1 MCFLP
6 KPPRSTWE
14 ALQLHCRSVWGGR
27 RHVCRHA
34 AARRAPPLR
43 RTLHSRASC
52 PSAADFLG
60 TTPVK
65 PLPAG
70 EGPLSSPRY
79 ELQASYRLAE
89 RTAASPQLLCSA
101 LALFWLALLAG
112 TQLRLQPGPLAAA
125 DAAPVSRRFAEDGT
139 QPSLSVSPLPR
150 PLPTACRRVLSSRR
164 PQSPARFP
172 LFQPSPKKPVGSSL
186 LATPPSGAPPPP
198 PPPLGG
204 RWGGILRASRGIV
217 G

>member
-1 MCFLP
+1 MASPQPTSTFGFRQSGQTPGGHSHEP
-6 KPPRSTWE
+6 KPI
-14 ALQLHCRSVWGGR
+14 
-27 RHVCRHA
+27 
-34 AARRAPPLR
+34 
-43 RTLHSRASC
+43 ASF
-52 PSAADFLG
+52 DFLG

-79 ELQASYRLAE
+79 EL
-89 RTAASPQLLCSA
+89 
-101 LALFWLALLAG
+101 
-112 TQLRLQPGPLAAA
+112 
-125 DAAPVSRRFAEDGT
+125 
-139 QPSLSVSPLPR
+139 
-150 PLPTACRRVLSSRR
+150 
-164 PQSPARFP
+164 QSPARFP